1 MSEQVPRE
9 IRELT
14 NKGLRHAF
22 EIGVFGQAMAQVK
35 ASFYG
40 VQPPDDPG
48 FRICLMNNDL
58 NVSKF
63 SFSSFRFNQIN

>member
-1 MSEQVPRE
+1 MSEEVPKE

-22 EIGVFGQAMAQVK
+22 EIGIFQQAMSQVK
-35 ASFYG
+35 SSFYG
-40 VQPPDDPG
+40 VQMPDDPG

-58 NVSKF
+58 NVSLLLDW
-63 SFSSFRFNQIN
+63 I